1 MQEKPYKPYKIN
13 KILSKISSERGFK
26 AENKVNEVL
35 EEMKNNGEIVTF
47 YKTDKRSDKYH
58 GIDFMII
65 TINGDKIPIQV
76 KSSLRNVQA
85 HLKKF
90 PNVPAIVIEQSEYPE
105 SIKNKIRS
113 LINNEE

>member
-13 KILSKISSERGFK
+13 KILSKISFERGFE
-26 AENKVNEVL
+26 AENKVSEAL
-35 EEMKNNGEIVTF
+35 KEMEDSGEIVTF

-58 GIDFMII
+58 GTDFMII

-76 KSSLRNVQA
+76 KSSLRNIQT

-105 SIKNKIRS
+105 SIKNK
-113 LINNEE
+113 